1 MSRLIILRGI
11 SGSGK
16 STWARNQNAVVVS
29 RDDLRTALF
38 GFDYHSQTPDFASE
52 ELVTAAEHAA
62 IKAALKAGK
71 DVISDNTNLRPKFAQ
86 KIADIGYALGAQVE
100 VKVFEVTSSVGMSR
114 VQERARSGGRL
125 VPPEVILKQHSQ
137 LAGTKNWKPEF
148 WSPTPYNGTLGM
160 PKAVLFD
167 IDGTLAH
174 MGDKRGPFDWKKVGV
189 DDPDFNV
196 IQLAQWIKYGM
207 RFAKGMEFDRDAFVI
222 LMSGRDAVCRPET
235 EDWLDL
241 CEVPFDALFMR
252 PEGDM
257 RKDSIVKDELFEN
270 HVAPYYDVV
279 AVFDDRNQVVDMWR
293 AKGLTV
299 CQVAE
304 GDF

>member
-1 MSRLIILRGI
+1 MKLTILRGI

-38 GFDYHSQTPDFASE
+38 GFDYHSRTPDHASE
-52 ELVTAAEHAA
+52 ELVTASEHAA

-86 KIADIGYALGAQVE
+86 AIADIGYALGAEVE

-137 LAGTKNWKPEF
+137 LAGTKDWKPTK
-148 WSPTPYNGTLGM
+148 WVPVPYNGTPGKPDAFLYD
-160 PKAVLFD
+160 L
-167 IDGTLAH
+167 DGTVFH
-174 MGDKRGPFDWKKVGV
+174 MNGKRGPFDWHKVHL
-189 DDPDFNV
+189 DDPDEV
-196 IQLAQWIKYGM
+196 VGDLVSSLWSSGLVAIA
-207 RFAKGMEFDRDAFVI
+207 
-222 LMSGRDAVCRPET
+222 MSGRDESCRALSEQSL
-235 EDWLDL
+235 ERAGI
-241 CEVPFDALFMR
+241 PFDEFFMR
-252 PEGDM
+252 PEKDM
-257 RKDSIVKDELFEN
+257 RKDSIIKDELFEK
-270 HVAPYYDVV
+270 HVAPYYNVRFV
-279 AVFDDRNQVVDMWR
+279 LDDRNQVVDMWR